1 MRTTITLDKDV
12 AARIERLRK
21 DRPFKKLINDALRAG
36 LEELERGDSG
46 SPRRYAIRPVKGEP
60 RRANV
65 DNVAE
70 VIAEVE
76 GDRYR

>member
-1 MRTTITLDKDV
+1 MRTTITLDNDV

-21 DRPFKKLINDALRAG
+21 NRPFKELINDALRAG
-36 LEELERGDSG
+36 LEELERDGTE
-46 SPRRYAIRPVKGEP
+46 SPRRYSIRPVKGEP
-60 RRANV
+60 RRTNV

-70 VIAEVE
+70 VSAEVE